1 MIQHVW
7 SVLCSKASIDRETN
21 NISLFEVTEQI
32 QAQGPADEP
41 GVLPC
46 SLELVSLWSRTEP
59 DLPSR
64 GEARIFLRTPRTA
77 NLMPQTQAVDL
88 QEYRRLRSRLLI
100 PSIPIEGPG
109 IYTFVVECRQQGQ
122 EQWVEVASI
131 PLELQMV
138 IAGPQAPDAQTQRVA
153 DHPLPQ

>member
-21 NISLFEVTEQI
+21 NISLFEVIEQI
-32 QAQGPADEP
+32 QIQGLADEP

-59 DLPSR
+59 DKPSR
-64 GEARIFLRTPRTA
+64 GEARIFLRTPRTT

-88 QEYRRLRSRLLI
+88 QQYRRLRSRLVI

-109 IYTFVVECRQQGQ
+109 IYTFVVECREQGR
-122 EQWVEVASI
+122 EQWVQVASI
-131 PLELQMV
+131 PLEVQV
-138 IAGPQAPDAQTQRVA
+138 AIAGAQTPNAQAQRTA
-153 DHPLPQ
+153 DQPPQ